1 MASHH
6 FGDPFMESLERLL
19 SPEMTGSLT
28 IVVLFVLVLLV
39 ALSVIVARTA
49 VKIRRDAVAAAL
61 KRDMLDRGMSAEE
74 IKTVLEA
81 GERK

>member
-1 MASHH
+1 
-6 FGDPFMESLERLL
+6 MESLERLL
-19 SPEMTGSLT
+19 SPEMTGSLS
-28 IVVLFVLVLLV
+28 IVIVFGVGLLV
-39 ALSVIVARTA
+39 ALSSIVARA
-49 VKIRRDAVAAAL
+49 IVKIRRDAVAAAL